1 MLLCHEGI
9 RDLLL
14 IELIK
19 QIYRMT
25 MYDRPMGQNLF
36 ATEEEKLES
45 VLMTANT
52 VVNKEE
58 L

>member
-9 RDLLL
+9 RYLLL
-14 IELIK
+14 IELLK

-36 ATEEEKLES
+36 ATEEEKLE
-45 VLMTANT
+45 TGADDC
-52 VVNKEE
+52 
-58 L
+58 